1 MFDKCASAKS
11 MKEVLV
17 TVMYLMR
24 DADGV
29 LVDGRPHDG
38 KRWDHDLQRH
48 MNISAV
54 HWAGTQSLRSKLQG
68 SIKT

>member
-17 TVMYLMR
+17 TLKYLML

-38 KRWDHDLQRH
+38 KRWDHELQTH
-48 MNISAV
+48 MNTSAV
-54 HWAGTQSLRSKLQG
+54 HWDGTQSLRSILQG